1 MRSVGAV
8 AIGGVETGD
17 RSLGGLSH
25 LAKGSPRRVAD
36 HCRLGRSR
44 LRSWFEPARTTDT
57 FLDVSRE
64 L

>member
-1 MRSVGAV
+1 V
-8 AIGGVETGD
+8 
-17 RSLGGLSH
+17 
-25 LAKGSPRRVAD
+25 SPIAAA
-36 HCRLGRSR
+36 LGRSR